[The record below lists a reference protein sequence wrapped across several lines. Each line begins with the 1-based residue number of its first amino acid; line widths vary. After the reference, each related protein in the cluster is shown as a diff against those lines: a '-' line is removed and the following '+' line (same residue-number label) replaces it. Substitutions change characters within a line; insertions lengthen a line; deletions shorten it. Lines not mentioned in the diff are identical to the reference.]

1 RMRPLNLCTWITW
14 IILRLHSAERPQN
27 RLLEAFSAATNDSL
41 LSGVTPV
48 TPKVS
53 SLKARE
59 DAMEQISTISKEE
72 SRELSEAREDAQEST
87 AQLDTAN
94 LRLGAQQA
102 LSEAQLEM
110 QVLQGQTEKLHQR
123 RLQLSRQASESPM
136 ESVRRAAEEL
146 EATAVHESTAAS
158 KVAQGKLL
166 ARHEAA
172 LADDA
177 QEEWRAL
184 RVLQGLTYLAGKHE
198 KILQEDERRVKDYQ
212 VQLNRVERWKDSARH
227 LKEVAGEVAA
237 QEQKVSLEAQE
248 RRQRLGKHG
257 SADGAI

>member
-1 RMRPLNLCTWITW
+1 MRPLNLCTWITW

-53 SLKARE
+53 SLWAR
-59 DAMEQISTISKEE
+59 DAMEQISRISKEE

-87 AQLDTAN
+87 AQLDTAA

-110 QVLQGQTEKLHQR
+110 QVLQGQAEKLHQR

-146 EATAVHESTAAS
+146 EANAVHESTAAS

-172 LADDA
+172 LALDA

-198 KILQEDERRVKDYQ
+198 KILQEDETRVKDYQ

-248 RRQRLGKHG
+248 RRQRLETMK
-257 SADGAI
+257 S